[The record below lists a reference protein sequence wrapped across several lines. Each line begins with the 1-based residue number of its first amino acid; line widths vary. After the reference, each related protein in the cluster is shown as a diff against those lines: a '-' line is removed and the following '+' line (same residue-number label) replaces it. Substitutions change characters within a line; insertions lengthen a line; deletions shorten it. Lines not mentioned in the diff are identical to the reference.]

1 MGGTAPLYLLF
12 CTDTVWYNIGMKV
25 RFDMRIDKEL
35 REFLHAY
42 AKANHTTASRILTD
56 YIVGLKKRHAKDL
69 SVPDLSND
77 QTTPDA

>member
-1 MGGTAPLYLLF
+1 
-12 CTDTVWYNIGMKV
+12 MKV

-69 SVPDLSND
+69 SVPDIPNER
-77 QTTPDA
+77 TEKNA

>member
-1 MGGTAPLYLLF
+1 MHLFPLF
-12 CTDTVWYNIGMKV
+12 HTDIVWYHIGMKV
-25 RFDMRIDKEL
+25 RFDMRIDKDL
-35 REFLHAY
+35 RDFLHAY
-42 AKANHTTASRILTD
+42 ALANHTTASRILTD

>member
-1 MGGTAPLYLLF
+1 MTEKFWWRASVTLSIIF
-12 CTDTVWYNIGMKV
+12 
-25 RFDMRIDKEL
+25 IDKEL

-69 SVPDLSND
+69 SVSDLSND
-77 QTTPDA
+77 PTTSDA